1 MTNDTVIG
9 DPLFTVPVLGGG
21 ELCYDINGK
30 PGIFL
35 NLVSDK
41 CTSVNAHYKSMD
53 IAENGNIIRAIGI
66 KAVDFQGNCKN
77 IEVRMVP
84 TDDVI
89 AFVDDIRISG
99 SFNQNGIK
107 LRTYSD
113 RIRIS
118 VPNCEYIDLIMWVTR
133 EEVNRQGMLRLQVS
147 RGYNLA
153 PTSHGLIGTVYN
165 THIV

>member
-9 DPLFTVPVLGGG
+9 DPLFTVPLLGGG

-41 CTSVNAHYKSMD
+41 CTSVNAEYEPMD
-53 IAENGNIIRAIGI
+53 TAENGNIIRAIGI
-66 KAVDFQGNCKN
+66 KAVDFQGNCKI
-77 IEVRMVP
+77 IEVRLVP
-84 TDDVI
+84 LDEENPVI

-99 SFNQNGIK
+99 EFKQNGIR

-113 RIRIS
+113 RVRIA

-133 EEVNRQGMLRLQVS
+133 EEVNRERTLRLQVS

-153 PTSHGLIGTVYN
+153 PTSHGIIGTVQ
-165 THIV
+165 

>member
-1 MTNDTVIG
+1 MANDTVIG

-35 NLVSDK
+35 NLLSDK
-41 CTSVNAHYKSMD
+41 CTSVNADYEPMD

-77 IEVRMVP
+77 IEVRMAP
-84 TDDVI
+84 TDGENPVI

-99 SFNQNGIK
+99 SFKQNGIK

-113 RIRIS
+113 RVRIS
-118 VPNCEYIDLIMWVTR
+118 VPNCEYIDLVMWITR
-133 EEVNRQGMLRLQVS
+133 EQVNRQGMLRLQIS

-165 THIV
+165 T